1 MNPVKKQIY
10 IEDQSG
16 YKFRF
21 GDLTVNILN
30 VTQVFPSDDW
40 YVGEHSHTCYELH
53 VIPSGE
59 GFVNIEGHDL
69 HVHGG
74 QFYITAPY
82 VKHTQSVLQS
92 NPMGEF
98 CLRWELLAP
107 GGEPPPGDQE
117 ESNEYRI
124 LKKYFSRCYPHAF
137 EDSCRMDLKF
147 ERIFAEL
154 DTPRAGSRL
163 RVQAIL
169 IDIMVDVLQGLDRYG
184 EVIVPRDQLRAEEDL
199 RLQRILEFVQKEY
212 HRPITADE
220 VSRLF
225 FLCPRHINRLLRK
238 RWNCTLGELVTQQRL
253 KEATRLLQQ
262 SSMTVEEVALRCGFT
277 SRYYMYE
284 VFRKHGYSTPG
295 SVRKAVLA

>member
-1 MNPVKKQIY
+1 M
-10 IEDQSG
+10 
-16 YKFRF
+16 FRF

-30 VTQVFPSDDW
+30 VTRVFPSDDW

-53 VIPSGE
+53 VIPGGE

-69 HVHGG
+69 HVRGG

-82 VKHTQSVLQS
+82 VKHTQRVLES
-92 NPMGEF
+92 NPMGEY

-107 GGEPPPGDQE
+107 IEDSPGIQE
-117 ESNEYRI
+117 ESDEYRI
-124 LKKYFSRCYPHAF
+124 LKKYFSRCYPHTF
-137 EDSCRMDLKF
+137 EDDYRMDKKF

-154 DTPRAGSRL
+154 DRPGAGSRL

-169 IDIMVDVLQGLDRYG
+169 IDIMVDVLQSLHSYG
-184 EVIVPRDQLRAEEDL
+184 EESVPRNQKQTEEER
-199 RLQRILEFVQKEY
+199 RLNRIMEFIQKEH
-212 HRPITADE
+212 HRPITAEE

-225 FLCPRHINRLLRK
+225 FLCPRQINRLLRK
-238 RWNCTLGELVTQQRL
+238 RWNCTLGELVTRHRL
-253 KEATRLLQQ
+253 EEAISLLRQ
-262 SSMTVEEVALRCGFT
+262 SAMTVEEIALRCGFT

-295 SVRKAVLA
+295 NIRRAK